1 MEKYQEVERSII
13 KAYRGKLWHQ
23 FVKAIKQ
30 YDMIQEGDKIAVC
43 MSGGK
48 DSTLMAKCFQELQK
62 HGFIKFDLVFLCMN
76 PGYNEENKQ
85 RIIQNSKLLNIPIT
99 MFETDIFDRVTRI
112 NSHPCYVCA
121 RMRRG
126 YLYEKAKSLGC
137 NKIALG
143 HHFDDVIETILMSM
157 LYGAQIKT
165 MMPKIRSTSHEGMQL
180 IRPMYLI
187 KEADII
193 SWRDKNELKFIN
205 CACRFTEKCLVEP
218 SDNDEPGSK
227 REEMK
232 RLIKKLRK
240 IYPNVDKNIF
250 RSVENVNLDTLIS
263 YVKDGIVHNFLDE
276 Y

>member
-1 MEKYQEVERSII
+1 MKEELERSII
-13 KAYRGKLWHQ
+13 TKFRKTIWRPFSKAVRDYNL
-23 FVKAIKQ
+23 I
-30 YDMIQEGDKIAVC
+30 DEGDKIAVC
-43 MSGGK
+43 ISGGK
-48 DSTLMAKCFQELQK
+48 DSFLLAKLMQEIK
-62 HGFIKFDLVFLCMN
+62 RHGTKKFDLVFIVMN
-76 PGYNEENKQ
+76 PGYEDKNINLIKENAK
-85 RIIQNSKLLNIPIT
+85 NMDIPI
-99 MFETDIFDRVTRI
+99 EVYDSDIFEVSTKL
-112 NSHPCYVCA
+112 NSEHPCYMCA

-126 YLYEKAKSLGC
+126 FLYNKAQELGC

-165 MMPKIRSTSHEGMQL
+165 MMPKVRSTSHEGMQL
-180 IRPMYLI
+180 IRPMYLM

-193 SWRDKNELKFIN
+193 NWREKNELKFIN
-205 CACRFTEKCLVEP
+205 CACRFTEKCTVEP
-218 SDNDEPGSK
+218 SDDGEPGSK

-240 IYPNVDKNIF
+240 VYPNVDKNIF

-263 YVKDGIVHNFLDE
+263 YEKDGVVHNFLDE

>member
-13 KAYRGKLWHQ
+13 KTYRRKLWHQ
-23 FVKAIKQ
+23 FVKAIKE

-85 RIIQNSKLLNIPIT
+85 RIIDNAKLLNIPIT
-99 MFETDIFDRVTRI
+99 MFETDIYDRVTRI
-112 NSHPCYVCA
+112 QSHPCYVCA

-165 MMPKIRSTSHEGMQL
+165 MMPKVRSTSHEGMQL
-180 IRPMYLI
+180 IRPMYLM

-193 SWRDKNELKFIN
+193 NWREKNELKFIN
-205 CACRFTEKCLVEP
+205 CACRFTEKCTVEP
-218 SDNDEPGSK
+218 SDDGEPGSK

-240 IYPNVDKNIF
+240 VYPNVDKNIF

-263 YVKDGIVHNFLDE
+263 YEKDGIVHNFLDE